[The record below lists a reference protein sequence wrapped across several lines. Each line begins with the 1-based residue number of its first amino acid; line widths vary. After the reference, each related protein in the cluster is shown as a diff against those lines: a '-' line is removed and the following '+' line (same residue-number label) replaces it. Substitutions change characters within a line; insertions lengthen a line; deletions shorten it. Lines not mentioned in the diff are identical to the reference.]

1 MNALIIL
8 IDHIV
13 NLYIW
18 TMLAY
23 IVITWLIAFRIINP
37 WQPIVRMA
45 MDFLG
50 RIHEPLMSRVR
61 RFLPDL
67 GGIDLSPIILLLA
80 VQFRGNCLLF
90 ANWPRGEG
98 SAAMSLAVNKT
109 AQTCRDIPPRRFACG
124 FSQCPPGPALP
135 EGGDDKTID
144 GKAFS
149 NGLAERVAA
158 AAGTLRPGHAPAL
171 ARFSSAT
178 MP

>member
-8 IDHIV
+8 IDQIV

-50 RIHEPLMSRVR
+50 RIHEPLMGRVR

-80 VQFRGNCLLF
+80 VQFLRNLVIGFLT
-90 ANWPRGEG
+90 R
-98 SAAMSLAVNKT
+98 LA
-109 AQTCRDIPPRRFACG
+109 
-124 FSQCPPGPALP
+124 
-135 EGGDDKTID
+135 
-144 GKAFS
+144 
-149 NGLAERVAA
+149 
-158 AAGTLRPGHAPAL
+158 
-171 ARFSSAT
+171 
-178 MP
+178 

>member
-8 IDHIV
+8 IDQIV

-23 IVITWLIAFRIINP
+23 IIITWLVAFRIINP

-50 RIHEPLMSRVR
+50 RIHEPLMGRVR

-80 VQFRGNCLLF
+80 AQFLRNLVIGF
-90 ANWPRGEG
+90 
-98 SAAMSLAVNKT
+98 LAK
-109 AQTCRDIPPRRFACG
+109 
-124 FSQCPPGPALP
+124 
-135 EGGDDKTID
+135 
-144 GKAFS
+144 
-149 NGLAERVAA
+149 LA
-158 AAGTLRPGHAPAL
+158 
-171 ARFSSAT
+171 
-178 MP
+178 